1 MAITAKTIAT
11 SPVSERLLT
20 ITIDQIRQYGAKR
33 VTVVSVAEAA
43 GMTHANVYRYH
54 ASKQALFDA
63 VTTSWLKRLEDQVRN
78 ISDAPDPAADKLERI
93 ITSITR
99 AYREKAA
106 GDPEVFG
113 LFLTGCAASRPVAK
127 RHRLRLKDL
136 LGRVI
141 DEGVSAAAFQL
152 PRRPALLLILDGAH
166 RFLTPSAIRADL
178 EQPWV
183 EMERR
188 LEQVMQALIIMLRR
202 G

>member
-1 MAITAKTIAT
+1 MAIAAKTIAT

-43 GMTHANVYRYH
+43 GMTHANIYRYH

-99 AYREKAA
+99 AYRETAA
-106 GDPEVFG
+106 DDPEVFG

-178 EQPWV
+178 EQPWA

-188 LEQVMQALIIMLRR
+188 LEQVMRALIILLRR